1 MNRHIGELAE
11 LFVLG
16 SLDDRERAVV
26 ERHVQTC
33 LQCANRIRDAE
44 ETVAFISDLEEHH
57 DPPQTIAERF
67 ATRLALSRSE
77 QKSLSLKVIT
87 TAAFI
92 GLMIVVG
99 G

>member
-1 MNRHIGELAE
+1 VSCHIGELAE
-11 LFVLG
+11 LYALS

-26 ERHVQTC
+26 ERHVQGC
-33 LQCANRIRDAE
+33 LECADRIRDAE

-67 ATRLALSRSE
+67 ASRLALSRAE

-87 TAAFI
+87 TAVLI
-92 GLMIVVG
+92 GLTVLARR
-99 G
+99 